1 VQALSLLAG
10 DPQAF
15 AADVWGV
22 RWHSHECDPTALSSL
37 LTIDDVDRLLT
48 ASALRA
54 PAVRLVQDGRVVPR
68 ERVTRSASIA
78 GLPLTGL
85 LDPQAALRLFDEGAT
100 VVLQGLHRYH
110 QPLSDLVA
118 DLELE
123 LGHPCQANAYLTPAG
138 AQGFARHSDTH
149 DVFVVQTA
157 GTKHWQIWDAI
168 DAEGSAVDV
177 VFRPGSSQYLPAGT
191 PHAARAQETVSLH
204 VTIGVNQVGWG
215 ELLDRAVRQ
224 AGESDPELRRGDRL
238 PAGYLDDPGS
248 LVDALATRLAALA
261 KSLADQ
267 DAHQLADEHV
277 RRFLTGRLPRLRG
290 GLRDRLR
297 LDELADDT
305 PLRRRPGRP
314 LAIAPDGDRIAM
326 LVGDRT
332 LWVPARIRPAVEA
345 IAASGH
351 LTPSDLAAWLDAD
364 GRLVLCRRLVR
375 EGVLELV
382 E

>member
-1 VQALSLLAG
+1 M
-10 DPQAF
+10 
-15 AADVWGV
+15 WGV
-22 RWHSHECDPTALSSL
+22 RWHRHVGDATVLPAL
-37 LTIDDVDRLLT
+37 LTLDDVDRLLT

-54 PAVRLVQDGRVVPR
+54 PAVRLVQDGWVVPR
-68 ERVTRSASIA
+68 DRVTRSASIA

-110 QPLSDLVA
+110 PPLSDLVA

-157 GTKHWQIWDAI
+157 GTKQWQIWDAA
-168 DAEGSAVDV
+168 DAQRPAVDV
-177 VFRPGSSQYLPAGT
+177 VFRPGVSEYLPAGT

-204 VTIGVNQVGWG
+204 VTIGVNQISWG
-215 ELLDRAVRQ
+215 QLLDRAIRQ
-224 AGESDPELRRGDRL
+224 AGESDPQLPRTDRL
-238 PAGYLDDPGS
+238 PTGYLDDPNS
-248 LVDALATRLAALA
+248 LVDALAVRVAALA
-261 KSLADQ
+261 KTLAEQ
-267 DAHQLADEHV
+267 DAQRLADEHI
-277 RRFLTGRLPRLRG
+277 RRFLTSRLPRLRG
-290 GLRDRLR
+290 ALRDRLR
-297 LDELADDT
+297 LDRLADDT

-314 LAIAPDGDRIAM
+314 LAIVAEGDKIAL

-332 LWVPARIRPAVEA
+332 LRVPARIRPAVEA
-345 IAASGH
+345 VAAAER
-351 LTPSDLAAWLDAD
+351 LTPADLAGWLDGT
-364 GRLVLCRRLVR
+364 GRLVLCRRLIR
-375 EGVLELV
+375 EGVLELI